1 MNVPHYKEL
10 FISKIWNI
18 IKEVDEIMIYFL
30 NYKPN
35 EKPERSYPIA
45 VINTINPEATKE
57 IVANARELR
66 LIAVTDKQEN
76 LVKLTSE
83 MRQTISSFSLLK
95 VSFCSNFCNY

>member
-1 MNVPHYKEL
+1 MIVPHYKEL
-10 FISKIWNI
+10 SISKIWNI
-18 IKEVDEIMIYFL
+18 IKEVDEIMIYFP

-35 EKPERSYPIA
+35 EKLERSYPIA

-57 IVANARELR
+57 IVANAMELR

-83 MRQTISSFSLLK
+83 MR
-95 VSFCSNFCNY
+95 

>member
-1 MNVPHYKEL
+1 MS
-10 FISKIWNI
+10 ISKVWNI
-18 IKEVDEIMIYFL
+18 IKEVDEIMIYFP

-35 EKPERSYPIA
+35 EKQERFYPIA

-76 LVKLTSE
+76 
-83 MRQTISSFSLLK
+83 
-95 VSFCSNFCNY
+95 

>member
-1 MNVPHYKEL
+1 MIVPHYKEL
-10 FISKIWNI
+10 SISKIWNI
-18 IKEVDEIMIYFL
+18 IKEVDEIMIYFP
-30 NYKPN
+30 NYKQN
-35 EKPERSYPIA
+35 EKPEKSYPIA